1 MSERS
6 VQMASAEVVMTVMA
20 RSRNGQIE
28 DATAFFGEEFC
39 FRDHG
44 IALEFKDKERLAEF
58 FHKTRELYPDVLL
71 LTDTVFVS
79 GDHVITQW
87 ALQGTLTESFYSR
100 VTRNVPVSLQGT
112 SIVRIRNCK
121 IMEWEDYYD
130 GLTARR
136 AALASYF
143 TEWVEL

>member
-6 VQMASAEVVMTVMA
+6 VQMASAEVVMTVLA
-20 RSRNGQIE
+20 RLRNGQIE
-28 DATAFFGEEFC
+28 DATAFFGEGFC

-44 IALEFKDKERLAEF
+44 ITLEFKDKERLAEF

-87 ALQGTLTESFYSR
+87 TLQGTLTEPFYSR

-112 SIVRIRNCK
+112 SIVRIRNCR